1 MKMRKNLYLFLHS
14 LLKVMKPKD
23 WIALSVIGTAT
34 FLIWS
39 GANGTVGG
47 LLLMVVS
54 YYFGG
59 EVSNGAGLNIGVLHK
74 KANKR
79 PDP

>member
-1 MKMRKNLYLFLHS
+1 MKKNLYLFLLS
-14 LLKVMKPKD
+14 LLNVMRPKD
-23 WIALSVIGTAT
+23 YIALSVIGSAT

-59 EVSNGAGLNIGVLHK
+59 ELKNGLSNDFSLLHK
-74 KANKR
+74 KARKR
-79 PDP
+79 SNP